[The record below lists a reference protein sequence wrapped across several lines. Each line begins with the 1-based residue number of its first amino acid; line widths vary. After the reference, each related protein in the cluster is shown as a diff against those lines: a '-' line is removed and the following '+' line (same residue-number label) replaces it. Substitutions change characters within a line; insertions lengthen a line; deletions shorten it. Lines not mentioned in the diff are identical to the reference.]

1 MDIKKVLTKDVY
13 QTISSD
19 IQAIY
24 KDLQK
29 EFGRD
34 TLFAKFDIG
43 GGFYLWSDHRN
54 GWKPM
59 NEASAAVQQDVRAVF
74 LREKEEMIKKKG
86 NAIAERLFTYPDDSF
101 IYFKDDGGEIEVLL
115 TGWGFK
121 KPVKH
126 DPQPNFKKIK
136 VEQSVS
142 VSFSVDGVPQPE
154 YAFAIMLPIGKKQL
168 LTGEDGRYVIGKLK
182 AGENRK
188 LIDAEGKEHLLRII
202 EGQTHYDFNVTPE
215 KKIEEIEEPEK
226 ELEPL
231 KLFQPYIKVVDEDG
245 NPLPDY
251 PLTIDID
258 GSSYDSV
265 SSSEGKVDDLRVMW
279 HSLDDNGN
287 VTEQHLTVDRITVID
302 ANNSEHTEII
312 RLEMGQEEYIFVV
325 PKVLEEELEPLK
337 LFQPY
342 IKVVDEDGNPLPNY
356 PLTIDIDGRLY
367 DSVSSSEGRVDDLRV
382 MWHSLDDNGNVTE
395 QHLTVDRITVID
407 GNNSEHTETVH
418 LQMDQEEYMFV
429 IPKAPERIITI
440 RVRDANDRPMEC
452 ERMVVSQSGVED
464 INLRPTPDGSVNISA
479 AELNTQEPLS
489 VSLKGAKE
497 EFAPISF
504 ILDDEEDEY
513 LLQEQ
518 EMKAKANKKW
528 LGYTLI
534 ALGAIAMIATS
545 LLLPKLCEMVYR
557 AIY

>member
-1 MDIKKVLTKDVY
+1 MDIRKVPAEDVY
-13 QTISSD
+13 QIINYD
-19 IQAIY
+19 IQAFY
-24 KDLQK
+24 KKIQEL
-29 EFGRD
+29 GCD
-34 TLFAKFDIG
+34 TIFAKIDIG

-59 NEASAAVQQDVRAVF
+59 NDASAAVQQDVRAVF
-74 LREKEEMIKKKG
+74 LREKEDVKKKMG

-101 IYFKDDGGEIEVLL
+101 IYFRDDGGAIEVLL

-121 KPVKH
+121 KPVRRIGRK
-126 DPQPNFKKIK
+126 DRNDIK
-136 VEQSVS
+136 VEQSIT

-154 YAFAIMLPIGKKQL
+154 YAFAIKLPTGAKQL
-168 LTGEDGRYVIGKLK
+168 LTGQDGRHVIGKLK

-188 LIDAEGKEHLLRII
+188 LIDAEGKEHLLEII

-215 KKIEEIEEPEK
+215 KKIEEPKK

-245 NPLPDY
+245 NPLPNY

-258 GSSYDSV
+258 GRAYDV
-265 SSSEGKVDDLRVMW
+265 KSSSDGKVDDLRVMW
-279 HSLDDNGN
+279 HSFDADGN
-287 VTEQHLTVDRITVID
+287 VTEQHLTTDRMTVID
-302 ANNSEHTEII
+302 GNNSEHTETVY
-312 RLEMGQEEYIFVV
+312 LHSEQEEYIFVV
-325 PKVLEEELEPLK
+325 PKVLEEKLEPLK

-367 DSVSSSEGRVDDLRV
+367 DSVSSSDGRVDDLRV
-382 MWHSLDDNGNVTE
+382 MWHSLDADGNVTE
-395 QHLTVDRITVID
+395 QHLIADHITIID
-407 GNNSEHTETVH
+407 GNNSEHTEIIR
-418 LQMDQEEYMFV
+418 LEMEQEEYMFV

-440 RVRDANDRPMEC
+440 RVRDANDRPMGC

-464 INLRPTPDGSVNISA
+464 INLRPTPDGCINISA

-497 EFAPISF
+497 VFAPIGF
-504 ILDDEEDEY
+504 TLDDEEDEY

>member
-1 MDIKKVLTKDVY
+1 MDIRKVPTKDVY
-13 QTISSD
+13 QTINSD

-24 KDLQK
+24 KDLLK

-34 TLFAKFDIG
+34 TLFAKIDIG

-59 NEASAAVQQDVRAVF
+59 NDASATVQQDVRATF
-74 LREKEEMIKKKG
+74 LREKEEIKKKKG

-101 IYFKDDGGEIEVLL
+101 IYFRDDGGEIEVLL

-188 LIDAEGKEHLLRII
+188 LIDAEGKEHLLEII

-215 KKIEEIEEPEK
+215 KKIEEPKK

-251 PLTIDID
+251 PLTIDIE
-258 GSSYDSV
+258 GKSYDSK
-265 SSSEGKVDDLRVMW
+265 SSLEGKVDDLRVMW
-279 HSLDDNGN
+279 HSLDADGN
-287 VTEQHLTVDRITVID
+287 VTEQHLIADHITIID
-302 ANNSEHTEII
+302 GNNSEHTEII
-312 RLEMGQEEYIFVV
+312 RLEME
-325 PKVLEEELEPLK
+325 
-337 LFQPY
+337 
-342 IKVVDEDGNPLPNY
+342 
-356 PLTIDIDGRLY
+356 
-367 DSVSSSEGRVDDLRV
+367 
-382 MWHSLDDNGNVTE
+382 
-395 QHLTVDRITVID
+395 
-407 GNNSEHTETVH
+407 
-418 LQMDQEEYMFV
+418 QEEYMFV

-440 RVRDANDRPMEC
+440 RVRDASDRPMEC
-452 ERMVVSQSGVED
+452 ERMVISQSGMED
-464 INLRPTPDGSVNISA
+464 INLRPTLDGSVNISA

-497 EFAPISF
+497 VFAPIGF
-504 ILDDEEDEY
+504 TLDDEEDEY

-518 EMKAKANKKW
+518 EVKPKANKKW
-528 LGYTLI
+528 LGYMLI
-534 ALGAIAMIATS
+534 ALGAIAMIATC
-545 LLLPKLCEMVYR
+545 LFLPKLCEMVYR

>member
-1 MDIKKVLTKDVY
+1 MDIRKVPTKDVY
-13 QTISSD
+13 QTINSD

-24 KDLQK
+24 KDLLK

-34 TLFAKFDIG
+34 TLFAKIDIG

-59 NEASAAVQQDVRAVF
+59 NDASATVQQDVRATF
-74 LREKEEMIKKKG
+74 LREKEEIKKKKG

-101 IYFKDDGGEIEVLL
+101 IYFRDDGGEIEVLL

-188 LIDAEGKEHLLRII
+188 LIDAEGKEHLLEII

-215 KKIEEIEEPEK
+215 KKIEEPKK

-251 PLTIDID
+251 PLTIDIE
-258 GSSYDSV
+258 GKSYDSK
-265 SSSEGKVDDLRVMW
+265 SSLEGKVDDLRVMW
-279 HSLDDNGN
+279 HSLDADGN
-287 VTEQHLTVDRITVID
+287 VTEQHLIADHITIID
-302 ANNSEHTEII
+302 GNNSEHTETVY
-312 RLEMGQEEYIFVV
+312 LHSEQEEYIFVV

-342 IKVVDEDGNPLPNY
+342 IKVVDEDGNPLPDY
-356 PLTIDIDGRLY
+356 PLTIDIEGRLY
-367 DSVSSSEGRVDDLRV
+367 DSVSSSEGKVDDLRV
-382 MWHSLDDNGNVTE
+382 MWHSLDDNDNVTE
-395 QHLTVDRITVID
+395 QHLITDHITIID

-452 ERMVVSQSGVED
+452 ERMVISQSGVED
-464 INLRPTPDGSVNISA
+464 INLRPTPDGCINISA

-497 EFAPISF
+497 VFAPIGF
-504 ILDDEEDEY
+504 TLDDEEDEY

-518 EMKAKANKKW
+518 EVKPKANKKW
-528 LGYTLI
+528 LVYMLI
-534 ALGAIAMIATS
+534 ALGTIVMVATC
-545 LLLPKLCEMVYR
+545 LLLPKLCEIVYR

>member
-29 EFGRD
+29 EFGSD

-86 NAIAERLFTYPDDSF
+86 NAIAERLFTYPDDSY

-136 VEQSVS
+136 VEQSIT

-154 YAFAIMLPIGKKQL
+154 YAFAIKLPTGAKQL
-168 LTGEDGRYVIGKLK
+168 LTGQDGRHVIGKLK

-188 LIDAEGKEHLLRII
+188 LIDAEGKEHLLEII

-215 KKIEEIEEPEK
+215 KKEPEK
-226 ELEPL
+226 ELEPLKLFQPYIKVVDEDGNPLSDYPLTIDIEGMSYDSKSSIEGKVDDLRVMWHSLDADGNVMEQHLIADYITVIDGNNSEHTETVHLQMDQEEYMFVVPKAPEEELEPL

-251 PLTIDID
+251 PLTIDIE
-258 GSSYDSV
+258 GKSYDSK
-265 SSSEGKVDDLRVMW
+265 SSLEGKVDDLRVMW
-279 HSLDDNGN
+279 HSLDADGN
-287 VTEQHLTVDRITVID
+287 VTEQHLIADHITIID
-302 ANNSEHTEII
+302 GNNSEHTEII
-312 RLEMGQEEYIFVV
+312 RLEME
-325 PKVLEEELEPLK
+325 
-337 LFQPY
+337 
-342 IKVVDEDGNPLPNY
+342 
-356 PLTIDIDGRLY
+356 
-367 DSVSSSEGRVDDLRV
+367 
-382 MWHSLDDNGNVTE
+382 
-395 QHLTVDRITVID
+395 
-407 GNNSEHTETVH
+407 
-418 LQMDQEEYMFV
+418 QEEYMFV

-440 RVRDANDRPMEC
+440 RVRDASDRPMEC
-452 ERMVVSQSGVED
+452 ERMVISQSGMED
-464 INLRPTPDGSVNISA
+464 INLRPTLDGSVNISA

-497 EFAPISF
+497 VFAPIGF
-504 ILDDEEDEY
+504 TLDDEEDEY

-518 EMKAKANKKW
+518 EVKPKANKKW
-528 LGYTLI
+528 LGYMLI
-534 ALGAIAMIATS
+534 ALGAIAMIATC
-545 LLLPKLCEMVYR
+545 LFLPKLCEMVYR